1 MKLEFRTTAKSEYYE
16 TENTTR
22 EAFWNLYKP
31 GCDEHLVLH
40 QLRLSGSY
48 IGDLDH
54 VAIYDGKIISHV
66 ISTKAL
72 VIDPTNKQHHV
83 LCVGPLSVLPQ
94 FQSKG
99 VGTQLL
105 NYSIAEARKLG
116 FSGMILFGNPNY
128 YHRFGFVNAQKYSIT
143 TKDGQN
149 FEPFMALELRT
160 KGFDSIKGKFFEDEA
175 FTTNEN
181 ELEIFEKKFPK
192 KLKGNPKII
201 LNL

>member
-48 IGDLDH
+48 IEELDH
-54 VAIYDGKIISHV
+54 VAIYNGKIIGHV
-66 ISTKAL
+66 ISTRAL
-72 VIDPTNKQHHV
+72 IIESTNNQHQV
-83 LCVGPLSVLPQ
+83 LCVGPLSVLPL

-99 VGTQLL
+99 VGSQLL
-105 NYSIAEARKLG
+105 NYSIAEARKQG
-116 FSGMILFGNPNY
+116 YCGMILFGNPNY
-128 YHRFGFVNAQKYSIT
+128 YHRFGFVNAQKYGIT
-143 TKDGQN
+143 TRDGKN

-160 KGFDSIKGKFFEDEA
+160 KGFDYIKGKFFEDDA
-175 FTTNEN
+175 FITNEN
-181 ELEIFEKKFPK
+181 ELEVFEKKFSE
-192 KLKGNPKII
+192 KLKGKPKII